1 MTAPLA
7 NTAPAGLQA
16 GDLVLVPF
24 PFTDLSAAKKRPAL
38 LITAPDADGDF
49 IAAAVSTK
57 GHHSGSVPLAAADL
71 ASGSLPQA
79 SHIRADKLYTLGQ
92 GVVVKTFGRVK
103 PQVVKNTLAVLCPAI
118 GCC

>member
-1 MTAPLA
+1 MPSK
-7 NTAPAGLQA
+7 PQLQA

-38 LITAPDADGDF
+38 LVTAPDADGDF

-57 GHHSGSVPLAAADL
+57 GHHSGSLALVNADL
-71 ASGSLPQA
+71 ASGSLPQD
-79 SHIRADKLYTLGQ
+79 SHIRADKLYTLAE
-92 GVVVKTFGRVK
+92 GVVLKQFGRVK
-103 PQVVKNTLAVLCPAI
+103 PQVIKNTLAVLCPAI